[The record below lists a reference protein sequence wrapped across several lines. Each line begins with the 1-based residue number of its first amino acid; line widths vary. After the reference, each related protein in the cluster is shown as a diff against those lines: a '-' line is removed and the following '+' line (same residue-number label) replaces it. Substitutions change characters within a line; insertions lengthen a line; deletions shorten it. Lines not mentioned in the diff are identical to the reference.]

1 MTEGLLPEAADQAS
15 YMEARSR
22 LDFVPAAAEICRRH
36 GIPSAG
42 PARVDSG
49 THLVFLLD
57 GMAIKLYAPSWSED
71 FRAER
76 GALAREGAG
85 VRRGGV
91 RGGAVRLQAGLK
103 TR

>member
-1 MTEGLLPEAADQAS
+1 VTEGLLPEAADQAF

-22 LDFVPAAAEICRRH
+22 SDFVPAAAEICRRH

-57 GMAIKLYAPSWSED
+57 GMAIKLRPPGRRTSGRSAPRRLGKAPAPDGAAFEEALFG
-71 FRAER
+71 FRL
-76 GALAREGAG
+76 G
-85 VRRGGV
+85 
-91 RGGAVRLQAGLK
+91 
-103 TR
+103 